1 MNGVPY
7 ETGSVYFRPSTGICS
22 EKHRGSEGLHEKKII
37 LCCVSGKIGKVI
49 IDWNRNGK

>member
-1 MNGVPY
+1 LY
-7 ETGSVYFRPSTGICS
+7 
-22 EKHRGSEGLHEKKII
+22 EKKII